1 MTKHDAMKAYF
12 EPKVAELAG
21 DILNFNFSPESP
33 DSFSLVTEYSDKVVK
48 KFINGDS
55 RKAYG
60 FTIAIIKNYSTA
72 GDDLNLECMNFAQG
86 FMDWIEEQNKKRI
99 FPKFGDDCEIE
110 SMEVLQNMPNL
121 AGINAGAGLAK
132 YMIQC
137 RVLYMEHD
145 IFRKGEQWI

>member
-12 EPKVAELAG
+12 EPKVMELAG

-33 DSFSLVTEYSDKVVK
+33 DSFSLITNYSDKVVK
-48 KFINGDS
+48 RFINGKS

-60 FTIAIIKNYSTA
+60 FTIVIIKSYSTS

-86 FMDWIEEQNKKRI
+86 FMDWIEEQNKKMI
-99 FPKFGDDCEIE
+99 FPDLGNGCEIE

-121 AGINAGAGLAK
+121 AGINAEAGLAK
-132 YMIQC
+132 YMVQG
-137 RVLYMEHD
+137 RVLYVEKD
-145 IFRKGEQWI
+145 